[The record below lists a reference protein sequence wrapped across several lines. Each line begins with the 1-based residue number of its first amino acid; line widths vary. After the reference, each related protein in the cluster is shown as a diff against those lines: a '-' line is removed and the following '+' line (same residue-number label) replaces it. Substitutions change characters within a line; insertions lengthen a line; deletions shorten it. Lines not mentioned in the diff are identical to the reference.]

1 MKDRLCWPARYSFS
15 SFVVGP
21 FRVSVDRKYKPEVSR
36 LEQNSASTKSLERKK
51 TQETQLA
58 DSQYETF
65 SPLSVECNIYEPVI
79 KLYCE
84 LNLPEGGSS
93 PPFYLSFIYLFIYL
107 FMNAACLFCFSETN
121 TSLLPRSPSLVWS
134 LWVLVCM
141 CECTHTVCVRVHT
154 CQCVCECQ
162 RVCVGVCVCVCMH
175 VRVYSMD
182 IMFWGTSS
190 NLFLVIIFELV
201 YNYAVPW
208 YNSIDELQ
216 KSRGLHSV
224 SAWRCSAE

>member
-51 TQETQLA
+51 NQETQLA

-65 SPLSVECNIYEPVI
+65 PPLSVECNIYEPVI

-107 FMNAACLFCFSETN
+107 WMQLACFVFPRPIPLFYLDLHHWCE
-121 TSLLPRSPSLVWS
+121 
-134 LWVLVCM
+134 VCG
-141 CECTHTVCVRVHT
+141 CWCVCVSAHTQYVCGCARVS
-154 CQCVCECQ
+154 VCASVS
-162 RVCVGVCVCVCMH
+162 VCVWVCVCVYACMC
-175 VRVYSMD
+175 VFTPW
-182 IMFWGTSS
+182 ICFGA
-190 NLFLVIIFELV
+190 LQVICF
-201 YNYAVPW
+201 
-208 YNSIDELQ
+208 
-216 KSRGLHSV
+216 
-224 SAWRCSAE
+224 